1 MDALLTEKAH
11 RQQSELSWLRETD
24 TKISRRGFLDIMD
37 KLDKVRGIGVGGL
50 ELPSEIGARVQQ
62 MVREGLRF
70 TAQAFQQM
78 GVQPRTAIMT
88 ATLRD
93 MEASLIDAA
102 LTLFEGL
109 IGRAYNKA
117 KKRVDEALIAQ
128 ADDAKRRLARVA
140 NVLDA
145 ILKAHERDESIEAA
159 IAAVTTWEALSADTQ
174 LLRRSSRTGMVDVL
188 SELRREHY
196 VFKAIGPRLL
206 NAVTFQSR
214 ASAAPLLD
222 ALAIIKGLGDNTRKP
237 LPDKV
242 PETIIGRSWRPHVFK
257 DGGID
262 RQYYELAVYFALGT
276 ALRAGDVSRD
286 RSRSLTSKRS
296 FPLSLLSS
304 D

>member
-1 MDALLTEKAH
+1 
-11 RQQSELSWLRETD
+11 
-24 TKISRRGFLDIMD
+24 
-37 KLDKVRGIGVGGL
+37 
-50 ELPSEIGARVQQ
+50 
-62 MVREGLRF
+62 
-70 TAQAFQQM
+70 
-78 GVQPRTAIMT
+78 
-88 ATLRD
+88 

-117 KKRVDEALIAQ
+117 KKRVDEALIAP

-188 SELRREHY
+188 SELGREHY

-222 ALAIIKGLGDNTRKP
+222 ALAIIKGLGVDTRRP

-242 PETIIGRSWRPHVFK
+242 PETIVERSWRPHVFR

-276 ALRAGDVSRD
+276 ALRAGDVWVTGSKLHRSIKSYLSPSTSTALVPARLPPSPILTAAAYLD
-286 RSRSLTSKRS
+286 DRTALLDRTFGDGEEAGGRSMRRCDPRSRSAVAAEAGGQR
-296 FPLSLLSS
+296 
-304 D
+304 